1 MTGERIC
8 IAGDISRDYLSGPRD
23 ICKKKHVDQFRIRRL
38 PDGVS
43 HVGV

>member
-1 MTGERIC
+1 MTGERIALQVIYHETIC
-8 IAGDISRDYLSGPRD
+8 PAPD
-23 ICKKKHVDQFRIRRL
+23 ICKKRHVDQFRIRRL